1 MTDQTPRLDPAAL
14 DEIESLV
21 REVGRRSVIEVGG
34 EPGAVSDRSAAEWSA
49 RAMGEAALITTQPR
63 GGRLRKLRRAA
74 VKFVEPAF
82 ASAAE
87 AARANAR
94 STEALAHEVQEERQR
109 ADVLAARLA
118 ALESAAVGAAPAA
131 APSPG
136 LSPQAAAP
144 ALDPAWYAAFEQR
157 FRGQPSEIR
166 VTLAHHLDR
175 IVPAAEAGGLV
186 LDIGSGRGEW
196 LELLREH
203 GVTAYG
209 VDSSEVFARQAADAG
224 LQVVHGD
231 ALDHLAAVPP
241 GSLAAVTAFH
251 FAEHLP
257 LAALITF
264 VERAVAALRP
274 GGVLLLE
281 TPNPTN
287 VVVGAAAFWMDPTHV
302 RPLHPLLLS
311 FILEQ
316 AGLEEV
322 ALDYLHPAE
331 EYLPDEDA
339 HGGRLAWALAGPQD
353 YAVSG
358 RRPGP

>member
-34 EPGAVSDRSAAEWSA
+34 EPGDLSERSAAEWSA
-49 RAMGEAALITTQPR
+49 KALGEAALITTQPR

-94 STEALAHEVQEERQR
+94 AAEALGHEINEDRQR
-109 ADVLAARLA
+109 ARVLEGRLA
-118 ALESAAVGAAPAA
+118 ALESAPSPAAPAQPA
-131 APSPG
+131 AST
-136 LSPQAAAP
+136 P
-144 ALDPAWYAAFEQR
+144 ATSGLDPAWYAAFEQR
-157 FRGQPSEIR
+157 FRGTESEIR
-166 VTLAHHLDR
+166 ETLAHHLDR
-175 IVPAAEAGGLV
+175 IVPVAQSGGLV

-196 LELLREH
+196 LDLLREH
-203 GVTAYG
+203 GVAAYG
-209 VDSSEVFARQAADAG
+209 VDTSDVFARQAADAG

-257 LAALITF
+257 LATLVTF
-264 VERAVAALRP
+264 VERAATALRP
-274 GGVLLLE
+274 GGMLLLE

-287 VVVGAAAFWMDPTHV
+287 VLVGAAAFWLDPTHV
-302 RPLHPLLLS
+302 RPLHPMLLT

-322 ALDYLHPAE
+322 SLDYLHPAE
-331 EYLPDEDA
+331 GYLPEEDA
-339 HGGRLAWALAGPQD
+339 HDGRLAWALAGPQD

-358 RRPGP
+358 RRPGL